1 MTPLRATMLLLGLAA
16 VPTGCGSSDP
26 QTPAPLVTISN
37 FWTEVGNDAH
47 TFDLSSNDDGKREGT
62 FLGTETLP
70 SGTSFDLE
78 GSWSDGQVR
87 FTVHRAIDLTYTAT
101 VSEDNQT
108 RLTFHSSAGT
118 LVIEHG

>member
-1 MTPLRATMLLLGLAA
+1 MIRMRTPLVLIALAA
-16 VPTGCGSSDP
+16 VLTGCGSNDP

-37 FWTEVGNDAH
+37 FWTEVGNDTH

-70 SGTSFDLE
+70 AGTSFDLE
-78 GSWSDGQVR
+78 GSWSDGEIR
-87 FTVHRAIDLTYTAT
+87 FTVHRATDVTYTAT
-101 VSEDNQT
+101 VTADNQT
-108 RLTFHSSAGT
+108 HLTFHSTAGT